1 MRHLAVF
8 DMAARLHHLEP
19 PNLAQGAR
27 GAAYGVLNCILNA
40 LFRRARD
47 LDDPVNMVRHQSSS
61 LAVTWPPSGLRL
73 PSDNS
78 EGALSDPC
86 SSINLRVTTPQVLA
100 ADHKGL
106 GWTQWGILLRQ

>member
-61 LAVTWPPSGLRL
+61 LAVTWPPVGFASPLITVRAPFL
-73 PSDNS
+73 
-78 EGALSDPC
+78 
-86 SSINLRVTTPQVLA
+86 ILA
-100 ADHKGL
+100 AASIFGRRHRKFL
-106 GWTQWGILLRQ
+106 P